1 MSGNYVCYNKPLE
14 NEYNDIKS
22 MEGLIDPE
30 TQKKSRHCR
39 KYVIGSIFVIVS
51 YAIVMCVVVISRKSD
66 GKAALSKTVNRN
78 VTAATRNKNEGTF
91 EN

>member
-1 MSGNYVCYNKPLE
+1 MSGKSVCYTKSLG
-14 NEYNDIKS
+14 NEYYDIKS
-22 MEGLIDPE
+22 MEGLIVTE
-30 TQKKSRHCR
+30 TQKKSRNCR
-39 KYVIGSIFVIVS
+39 KYVVGSIFVMVS
-51 YAIVMCVVVISRKSD
+51 YAIVMCVVVISQKSD